1 MFGSWNGAAG
11 YRSTLGDVY
20 LQSGC
25 DRLSV
30 ALVVHLRSSNVVA
43 VLALRA
49 SFICL
54 RRPSCG
60 SAAPDRGCSGGE
72 YGIFGTRAGRP
83 ADGYC
88 RGTVRSVPGQRR
100 WTARSVGSGGW
111 VNAGAQSGVVG
122 GMARRQR
129 GFDSITKLDLC
140 LVFV

>member
-1 MFGSWNGAAG
+1 MFGSCNGPAG

-30 ALVVHLRSSNVVA
+30 GLVVHLRSSNVVA
-43 VLALRA
+43 VLALLA

-60 SAAPDRGCSGGE
+60 SAGPGRARGCSGGE
-72 YGIFGTRAGRP
+72 YGIFGRAAGRP

-88 RGTVRSVPGQRR
+88 RAVRFGRSPGNVDGLRG
-100 WTARSVGSGGW
+100 RSGLE
-111 VNAGAQSGVVG
+111 AG
-122 GMARRQR
+122 
-129 GFDSITKLDLC
+129 
-140 LVFV
+140 